1 MSRPQLSIALAVAT
15 LCGAIAAVGAYTSR
29 GPGPAFATITVVTL
43 AAAAVLAVG
52 VLVGFARPGALERVE
67 DRARLEHAAHTDQ
80 LTGLGNVRAFQEDL
94 AREIARA
101 RGASETL
108 GLVLLDVDGLKLVN
122 DRSGHQAGD
131 EMLKAVAVAMSGAV
145 RRRETAY
152 RIGGDEFAVILP
164 RETNWGAFRFAQ
176 RLQAE
181 FATTASLPVR
191 LSAAAGVTAYR
202 GQTRDALIR
211 EADLALIAAKRGRR
225 GVMLYTDD
233 LAVREQGYDSGRDDY
248 FDLISAALA
257 RAVDE
262 RERTSRGHSEVVA
275 ELSAQIARELGF
287 SLDRITQIRR
297 AALLHDVGKISVTD
311 AVLGKVGRLTES
323 EREEIRSHPEMGFRI
338 VTGMGLRDEARWV
351 LHHHERPDGSGYP
364 GGLVGAE
371 IPIEAKIIATAEAF
385 DAMVGERPYGAT
397 CSSEE
402 ALAELER
409 CVGHQF
415 DGAVVAALADVLRSE
430 RRGDVHVE
438 ITNIPTES

>member
-1 MSRPQLSIALAVAT
+1 MSRPQLSIILAVAT

-29 GPGPAFATITVVTL
+29 GPGPAFATITIVTMG
-43 AAAAVLAVG
+43 AAAVLAVG

-67 DRARLEHAAHTDQ
+67 DRARLEQAAHTDQ

-101 RGASETL
+101 RGANETL

-131 EMLKAVAVAMSGAV
+131 ELLTAVAEAMRGVA

-181 FATTASLPVR
+181 FATTTNTSVR

-225 GVMLYTDD
+225 GALLYTDD
-233 LAVREQGYDSGRDDY
+233 LAVREQGYDSGRGDHL
-248 FDLISAALA
+248 DLISAALA

-262 RERTSRGHSEVVA
+262 KDTASRGHSEVVA
-275 ELSAQIARELGF
+275 ELCAQIAQGLGF
-287 SLDRITQIRR
+287 AVDQVTQIRR
-297 AALLHDVGKISVTD
+297 AGLLHDVGKIGVPDVILGKPGALTD
-311 AVLGKVGRLTES
+311 A
-323 EREEIRSHPEMGFRI
+323 EREEMRSHPEMGYRI
-338 VTGMGLRDEARWV
+338 VAGVGLGDEARWV
-351 LHHHERPDGSGYP
+351 LHHHERPDGAGYP
-364 GGLVGAE
+364 GGLVDTE
-371 IPIEAKIIATAEAF
+371 IPFEAKIIAVAEAF
-385 DAMVGERPYGAT
+385 DAMVGDRPYGARR
-397 CSSEE
+397 SVDE

-409 CVGHQF
+409 CAGGQF
-415 DGAVVAALADVLRSE
+415 DGAVVAMLAEVLRSE
-430 RRGDVHVE
+430 RRGDPVLE
-438 ITNIPTES
+438 TTIIPTKS